1 MNQAEIKESVLK
13 AVEECFRPNEDMTL
27 FAAKQLAK
35 KVEQKAL
42 EMGVNAVIAISN
54 KGANPVLVECMDN
67 SYIAS
72 YDIAFNKAY
81 TVVAL
86 KMSTK
91 ELAKLAKHDGSLYGI
106 QFTNNGRIVIFGGGE
121 PLTNKQGQ
129 IIGGVGI
136 SGGSEEQD
144 TNLAKYAKEIFEKG
158 IN

>member
-1 MNQAEIKESVLK
+1 MDKN
-13 AVEECFRPNEDMTL
+13 AVENVVKNVIEDYLRPSDDMTL
-27 FAAKQLAK
+27 FAAQKLSAK
-35 KVEQKAL
+35 VRQKAKN
-42 EMGVNAVIAISN
+42 MGVNAVVAIAN
-54 KGANPVLVECMDN
+54 KGANPVLVECSDN

-91 ELAKLAKHDGSLYGI
+91 ELSKLAKPDGSLYGI
-106 QFTNNGRIVIFGGGE
+106 QFTNDGKIVIFGGGE

-129 IIGGVGI
+129 IIGGIGV

-144 TNLAKYAKEIFEKG
+144 TELAKYGKEIFEKG
-158 IN
+158 LN